1 MEEQN
6 PFKRKTWCVRVVPH
20 STRSSSLEKR
30 EIYTAGLPKKKNKKN
45 ELQKGALP
53 FTFTRENKITAGS

>member
-20 STRSSSLEKR
+20 STLSSSLEKR
-30 EIYTAGLPKKKNKKN
+30 EIYTAGLPKKKTKKMSCKKAPCPSRSQ
-45 ELQKGALP
+45 E
-53 FTFTRENKITAGS
+53 KIK